1 MMRTTCLSPAVH
13 KMVCQ
18 LGFEIK
24 DNIEIINIVDKD
36 HQVCWDAIC
45 SKVYHACSGT
55 GLDYAESV
63 RQLGP
68 LCEAVYLYFLS
79 LPNEKFEEAFREYF
93 HWTNNK
99 ELFLSVPTVL
109 KSMDG
114 TKISLLLMKMTS
126 CLERALGDVY
136 LTVGKDCPFLL
147 RDLVASEELA
157 TIFGKSVMDVLRIFI
172 GSPESLNLRNILWHG
187 FASPHEIPPKYCSML
202 LLFTGG
208 LGQILQANHCNSGT
222 LLVHRPY
229 FLFNSAE
236 ELQVF
241 PDLDEEVLSLS
252 EKLVEESKFVLANM
266 IPYWKEAITAFKQ
279 LRYADCAILILPQLE
294 SGLRLIFTTV
304 NNCPDRML
312 TAESNTL
319 YTTFDEILAKHLNN
333 SSDNKV
339 PNALGEP
346 AMEFLLDVLN
356 HQEGPRVRDH
366 LSHGEIKLCDFP
378 RGIANDLLGFSIVL
392 LYKYCNHNTGKE
404 ATILCPLIDALGSY
418 RSRFHPV
425 ALLQKQVFQCMTSLQ
440 KWFLLPSPC
449 VGHTST
455 TDRPDDMTDPGISL
469 CAEITHVFSLL
480 RHHRMSGF
488 NNEEWDLQTDKWFTF
503 MEEHCSKHFSNLY
516 CNRSVMEVV
525 SIMRRVTAKC
535 HLASNNII
543 STLKLRHEQWEN
555 KTLRSRQ
562 RQNYIRLLSC
572 TKTLSLVIRLIL
584 TLIIVDLHNISSK
597 MPSEYQKYLKH
608 LKFIL
613 QYAENVSTCTNQ
625 DKNQWDEAMQL
636 TSKIIMKIRMF
647 FEASNLNER

>member
-1 MMRTTCLSPAVH
+1 MVCYCPMDICIKMRTTCLSPAVH

-36 HQVCWDAIC
+36 NQVCWDAIC
-45 SKVYHACSGT
+45 SKVYHASSGT

-68 LCEAVYLYFLS
+68 LCETAYLYFLS

-136 LTVGKDCPFLL
+136 VTVGKDCPFLL
-147 RDLVASEELA
+147 RDLVSSEELA

-208 LGQILQANHCNSGT
+208 LGQILQANNSGT

-229 FLFNSAE
+229 FVFNSAE

-346 AMEFLLDVLN
+346 AMEFLWDVLN

-366 LSHGEIKLCDFP
+366 LSHGEIQLCDLP

-404 ATILCPLIDALGSY
+404 AAILCPLIDALGSY

-425 ALLQKQVFQCMTSLQ
+425 ALLQKQVLQCMTSLQ

-455 TDRPDDMTDPGISL
+455 TDG
-469 CAEITHVFSLL
+469 
-480 RHHRMSGF
+480 MSGF

-516 CNRSVMEVV
+516 CHRSVMEVV
-525 SIMRRVTAKC
+525 SILRRVTAKC

-562 RQNYIRLLSC
+562 RQNYIRLLSS

-613 QYAENVSTCTNQ
+613 QYAENVSTYTNQ

>member
-1 MMRTTCLSPAVH
+1 MVCYCPMDICIKMRTTCLSPAVH

-36 HQVCWDAIC
+36 NQVCWDAIC
-45 SKVYHACSGT
+45 SKVYHASSGT

-68 LCEAVYLYFLS
+68 LCETAYLYFLS

-136 LTVGKDCPFLL
+136 VTVGKDCPFLL
-147 RDLVASEELA
+147 RDLVSSEELA

-208 LGQILQANHCNSGT
+208 LGQILQANNSGT

-229 FLFNSAE
+229 FVFNSAE

-319 YTTFDEILAKHLNN
+319 YTTFDE
-333 SSDNKV
+333 
-339 PNALGEP
+339 
-346 AMEFLLDVLN
+346 EFLWDVLN

-366 LSHGEIKLCDFP
+366 LSHGEIQLCDLP

-404 ATILCPLIDALGSY
+404 AAILCPLIDALGSY

-425 ALLQKQVFQCMTSLQ
+425 ALLQKQVLQCMTSLQ

-455 TDRPDDMTDPGISL
+455 TDGPDDMTDPGISF
-469 CAEITHVFSLL
+469 CAEIMHVFSLL

-516 CNRSVMEVV
+516 CHRSVMEVV
-525 SIMRRVTAKC
+525 SILRRVTAKC

-562 RQNYIRLLSC
+562 RQNYIRLLSS

-613 QYAENVSTCTNQ
+613 QYAENVSTYTNQ